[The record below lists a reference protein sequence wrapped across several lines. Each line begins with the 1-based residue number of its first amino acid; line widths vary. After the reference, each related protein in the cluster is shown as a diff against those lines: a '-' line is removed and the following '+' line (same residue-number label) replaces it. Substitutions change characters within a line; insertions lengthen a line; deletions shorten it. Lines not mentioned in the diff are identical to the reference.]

1 MAQQLRVLAV
11 PAEDRA
17 RSAVTTS
24 SGSVTAA
31 PAPGNL
37 TCASGLHGT
46 ETHLHINKGKA
57 KSI

>member
-46 ETHLHINKGKA
+46 ETHLHINAHK
-57 KSI
+57 